1 LIILYKMNKKIHISV
16 KRGGLSGYSIH
27 DLRKDR
33 RKVLV
38 KIAKRDTF
46 GKVIRRLNVLYIFNK
61 NRNIILADKFKRDL
75 KYIEKLYKEKKKQ
88 KVEYIKS
95 KYPW

>member
-1 LIILYKMNKKIHISV
+1 MNKKIHISV
-16 KRGGLSGYSIH
+16 KQGGLSGYSIH
-27 DLRKDR
+27 NLQKDR

-61 NRNIILADKFKRDL
+61 NRHIILADKFKKDL
-75 KYIEKLYKEKKKQ
+75 KYIQKLYKQIKNQRVK
-88 KVEYIKS
+88 YIKS